1 MKVKIES
8 SRIIKPCYDGPP
20 PSTTS
25 CIPLSPF
32 DNTNYDG
39 QIAVIYAYRPPT
51 PPNLTVKLGLQKV
64 LSVYREWAGRLG
76 KNEEGDPVIVLNDK
90 GVRFVE
96 AYVNDPLDES
106 IPYKPS
112 PVLLTLHPPL
122 KGVEELVQVQLTRFS
137 CGSLVVGFTA
147 HHLVADGHATSNF
160 LVAWGKC
167 CRGLEMGPLP
177 THDRTIF
184 VPRDPPKFEFQ
195 HKEVEYTS
203 VKPTKID
210 DDFDDSILAEE
221 VVIDKVHFTTD
232 FLANLKSRASLS
244 LNEDIRSAIDSK
256 SEYITVSSPN
266 GTSNGPTQ
274 PTRMYSTFECLVAH
288 LWRCITRARALSD
301 FETTQVRISVNGRMR
316 LNPRVPNNYFGNLV
330 LWAFPKAKVKD
341 LLNEPTS
348 YATKVI
354 HEAVSKVDDHY
365 FKSFIDFASY
375 TLKEEDL
382 YPTQNINPSPANL
395 EVDSWLRFPFYDL
408 DFGCGSPHMFMP
420 SYFPTEGIMLLSP
433 SFEGDGSIDAF
444 IPLHKDHLERFKDSC
459 YTL

>member
-20 PSTTS
+20 PSTTT

-64 LSVYREWAGRLG
+64 LSAYREWAGRLG

-96 AYVNDPLDES
+96 ASVDDPVDES
-106 IPYKPS
+106 MPSKPS

-137 CGSLVVGFTA
+137 CGSLVVGFSA
-147 HHLVADGHATSNF
+147 HHRVADGHATSNF
-160 LVAWGKC
+160 LVAWGKA

-184 VPRDPPKFEFQ
+184 VPRDPPKSDFQ
-195 HKEVEYTS
+195 HKGAEYTS
-203 VKPTKID
+203 KKPNESD

-232 FLANLKSRASLS
+232 FLAKLKSSASLS
-244 LNEDIRSAIDSK
+244 LNEDIRSIAR
-256 SEYITVSSPN
+256 
-266 GTSNGPTQ
+266 SNGPTQ
-274 PTRMYSTFECLVAH
+274 PNKMYTTFECLVAH
-288 LWRCITRARALSD
+288 LWRGITRARALSGS
-301 FETTQVRISVNGRMR
+301 ETTQVRIAVDGRMR

-330 LWAFPKAKVKD
+330 LWAFPEAKVKD

-354 HEAVSKVDDHY
+354 HEAVSKVDDRY
-365 FKSFIDFASY
+365 FKSFIDFASHA
-375 TLKEEDL
+375 LKGEDL
-382 YPTQNINPSPANL
+382 HPTQNINPSPADL

-408 DFGCGSPHMFMP
+408 DFGCGSPYLFMP
-420 SYFPTEGIMLLSP
+420 FYFPTEGIILLSP
-433 SFEGDGSIDAF
+433 SFKGDGSIDAF